1 VTGYGI
7 SASKSWR
14 ETYADH
20 PDWLARLPDF
30 WKDYP
35 VVPGHPHNMA
45 LQIWAETGLIGAVL
59 VGFALVLLGFRLP
72 QPDQMREDVRY
83 ATAGVTGVALSLFS
97 FAYNMWNEAFWS
109 TVVLAAIAIILLA
122 KRQRESL

>member
-1 VTGYGI
+1 M
-7 SASKSWR
+7 
-14 ETYADH
+14 
-20 PDWLARLPDF
+20 
-30 WKDYP
+30 
-35 VVPGHPHNMA
+35 PGHPHNMA

-83 ATAGVTGVALSLFS
+83 AIAGVTGVALSLFS

-109 TVVLAAIAIILLA
+109 TVVLAAVAIILLA
-122 KRQRESL
+122 KRQRVSL